1 MISLNLNIRGGS
13 VMKTARATS
22 SRHKKESL
30 AAEVTSLL
38 VKNIREYAMYIALVV
53 IFVIFT
59 IATNGLF
66 LSPRNLINLVNQ
78 TGYVAVLA
86 IGMTLILIIKHID
99 LAVGFVAGFLGA
111 VAAILLMNG
120 MNVWLVIPIVLC
132 CGALIGAYQGFLVTV
147 IKVPAF
153 VTTLAG
159 MFMFRGLLSLVT
171 AGTGTI
177 IVRDRT
183 FLQLSN
189 GYIPDLPWG
198 QTLDFHLLT
207 VIIGIGLVFAMVYS
221 QIRPRQS
228 LKRYDFETTSMRIFV
243 IKQAALS
250 ILIMVIT
257 WIMATYRGIPWTAVI
272 VSVVLLI
279 YNFTL
284 TKTRFGRHI
293 YAIGGNA
300 EAAELSGIKV
310 NRVTFLVFA
319 SMGLMSALGGMLY
332 TSRLASATPTA
343 GLGFELDAIASSYI
357 GGVSVGGGV
366 GRVTNTIVGAL
377 VIMSLT
383 NGMNLLGVDIS
394 FQYVV
399 KGAIFILAVAFDV
412 TTRKRAKA

>member
-1 MISLNLNIRGGS
+1 MKLDQQQSFAGPSMQKPEQEGRGS
-13 VMKTARATS
+13 
-22 SRHKKESL
+22 EIL
-30 AAEVTSLL
+30 SLL
-38 VKNIREYAMYIALVV
+38 KGNIREYAMYIALVV

-59 IATNGLF
+59 IATKGLF
-66 LSPRNLINLVNQ
+66 LSPRNLINLINQ

-120 MNVWLVIPIVLC
+120 MNVWLVIPIVLG
-132 CGALIGAYQGFLVTV
+132 CGVLIGAYQGFLVTV

-177 IVRDRT
+177 IVRDKT

-198 QTLDFHLLT
+198 DGVDFHLLT
-207 VIIGIGLVFAMVYS
+207 MLIGVLLVVAMIYS
-221 QIRPRQS
+221 KVKDRRSMQ
-228 LKRYDFETTSMRIFV
+228 LYNFKTSSSMIFSTKLV
-243 IKQAALS
+243 LLTA
-250 ILIMVIT
+250 LIMGVT
-257 WIMATYRGIPWTAVI
+257 WIMASYRGLPWTAVI
-272 VSVVLLI
+272 VAVVLLI
-279 YNFTL
+279 YNFIL
-284 TKTRFGRHI
+284 TKTRFGRHV
-293 YAIGGNA
+293 YAIGGNT

-310 NRVTFLVFA
+310 QRVTFLVFA
-319 SMGLMSALGGMLY
+319 SMGLLSALAGILY

-399 KGAIFILAVAFDV
+399 KGLIFILAVAFDV
-412 TTRKRAKA
+412 TTGSRR

>member
-1 MISLNLNIRGGS
+1 
-13 VMKTARATS
+13 MKTARATS

-38 VKNIREYAMYIALVV
+38 VKNIRDYAMYIALAV
-53 IFVIFT
+53 IFLIFT

-66 LSPRNLINLVNQ
+66 ISSRNLINLVNQ

-99 LAVGFVAGFLGA
+99 LSIGFVAGFLGA

-120 MNVWLVIPIVLC
+120 WNVWLVIPFVLL
-132 CGALIGAYQGFLVTV
+132 CGVLVGVYQGFLVTK

-159 MFMFRGLLSLVT
+159 MFMFRGLLSMVT

-221 QIRPRQS
+221 QIRHRQS
-228 LKRYDFETTSMRIFV
+228 LKRYDFETTSMSIFV

-279 YNFTL
+279 
-284 TKTRFGRHI
+284 
-293 YAIGGNA
+293 
-300 EAAELSGIKV
+300 
-310 NRVTFLVFA
+310 
-319 SMGLMSALGGMLY
+319 
-332 TSRLASATPTA
+332 
-343 GLGFELDAIASSYI
+343 
-357 GGVSVGGGV
+357 
-366 GRVTNTIVGAL
+366 
-377 VIMSLT
+377 
-383 NGMNLLGVDIS
+383 
-394 FQYVV
+394 
-399 KGAIFILAVAFDV
+399 
-412 TTRKRAKA
+412 

>member
-1 MISLNLNIRGGS
+1 
-13 VMKTARATS
+13 MKTERVGGATP
-22 SRHKKESL
+22 KVGL
-30 AAEVTSLL
+30 ATEISSLL
-38 VKNIREYAMYIALVV
+38 VSNIRDYAMYIALVV

-66 LSPRNLINLVNQ
+66 ISSRNLINLVNQ

-99 LAVGFVAGFLGA
+99 LSIGFVAGFLGA
-111 VAAILLMNG
+111 VAALLLMRG
-120 MNVWLVIPIVLC
+120 WNVWLVIPTVLL
-132 CGALIGAYQGFLVTV
+132 CGILVGVYQGFLVTKV
-147 IKVPAF
+147 KVPAF

-189 GYIPDLPWG
+189 GYIPDISWG
-198 QTLDFHLLT
+198 ANFSFHFLTLL
-207 VIIGIGLVFAMVYS
+207 IGFAIVATMIYA
-221 QIRPRQS
+221 QIKNRQS
-228 LKRYDFETTSMRIFV
+228 LIRYNFKTTSSVIFV
-243 IKQAALS
+243 GKLVVLS
-250 ILIMVIT
+250 ALIMAIT
-257 WIMATYRGIPWTAVI
+257 WIMASYRGLPWTAVI
-272 VSVVLLI
+272 VAVVLVI
-279 YNFTL
+279 YNFIL

-293 YAIGGNA
+293 YAIGGNT

-310 NRVTFLVFA
+310 NRVTFLVFS
-319 SMGLMSALGGMLY
+319 SMGLMAALAGILY

-366 GRVTNTIVGAL
+366 GRVTNTIIGAF

-412 TTRKRAKA
+412 MTRSRAKA

>member
-1 MISLNLNIRGGS
+1 
-13 VMKTARATS
+13 MKTARVSETAAHGGLGAEI
-22 SRHKKESL
+22 RSL
-30 AAEVTSLL
+30 VAS
-38 VKNIREYAMYIALVV
+38 NIRDYAMYIALVV
-53 IFVIFT
+53 IFVTFT
-59 IATNGLF
+59 IATQGLF
-66 LSPRNLINLVNQ
+66 VSSRNLINLVNQ

-99 LAVGFVAGFLGA
+99 LSVGFVAGFLGA
-111 VAAILLMNG
+111 VGAILMMKG
-120 MNVWLVIPIVLC
+120 WNVWLVIPTVLLCGIVV
-132 CGALIGAYQGFLVTV
+132 GVYQGFLVTR

-159 MFMFRGLLSLVT
+159 MFIFRGLLSWVT

-198 QTLDFHLLT
+198 EGLSFHLLT
-207 VIIGIGLVFAMVYS
+207 LLLGLVMVAAVIFTQIKQRQDLKKYNFA
-221 QIRPRQS
+221 
-228 LKRYDFETTSMRIFV
+228 TTSPVIFV
-243 IKQAALS
+243 AKLVFFS
-250 ILIMVIT
+250 LVIMAVT
-257 WIMATYRGIPWTAVI
+257 WIMATYRGLPWTAVI
-272 VSVVLLI
+272 VAVVLVI
-279 YNFTL
+279 YNFIL

-310 NRVTFLVFA
+310 KQVTFLVFA
-319 SMGLMSALGGMLY
+319 SMGLMSALAGILY

-343 GLGFELDAIASSYI
+343 GLGFEMDAIASSYI

-399 KGAIFILAVAFDV
+399 KGIIFVLAVAFDV
-412 TTRKRAKA
+412 TTRSKAKA

>member
-1 MISLNLNIRGGS
+1 M
-13 VMKTARATS
+13 
-22 SRHKKESL
+22 
-30 AAEVTSLL
+30 
-38 VKNIREYAMYIALVV
+38 
-53 IFVIFT
+53 
-59 IATNGLF
+59 
-66 LSPRNLINLVNQ
+66 
-78 TGYVAVLA
+78 
-86 IGMTLILIIKHID
+86 
-99 LAVGFVAGFLGA
+99 
-111 VAAILLMNG
+111 LMNG
-120 MNVWLVIPIVLC
+120 MNVWLVIPIVLG
-132 CGALIGAYQGFLVTV
+132 CGVLIGAYQGFLVTV

-177 IVRDRT
+177 IVRDKT

-198 QTLDFHLLT
+198 DGVDFHLLT
-207 VIIGIGLVFAMVYS
+207 MLIGVLLVVAMIYS
-221 QIRPRQS
+221 QVKDRRSMQ
-228 LKRYDFETTSMRIFV
+228 LYNFKTSSSMIFSTKLV
-243 IKQAALS
+243 LLTA
-250 ILIMVIT
+250 LIMGVT
-257 WIMATYRGIPWTAVI
+257 WIMASYRGLPWTAVI
-272 VSVVLLI
+272 VAVVLLI
-279 YNFTL
+279 YNFIL
-284 TKTRFGRHI
+284 TKTQFGRHV
-293 YAIGGNA
+293 YAIGGNT

-310 NRVTFLVFA
+310 QRVTFLVFA
-319 SMGLMSALGGMLY
+319 SMGLLSALAGILY

-399 KGAIFILAVAFDV
+399 RV
-412 TTRKRAKA
+412 

>member
-1 MISLNLNIRGGS
+1 
-13 VMKTARATS
+13 MKTEKTTTS
-22 SRHKKESL
+22 RQGKEGL
-30 AAEVTSLL
+30 AAEVASLL
-38 VKNIREYAMYIALVV
+38 VKNIRDYAMYIALAV
-53 IFVIFT
+53 IFLIFS

-66 LSPRNLINLVNQ
+66 VSSRNLINLVNQ

-99 LAVGFVAGFLGA
+99 LSIGFVAGFLGA

-120 MNVWLVIPIVLC
+120 WNVWIVIPVVLL
-132 CGALIGAYQGFLVTV
+132 CGVLVGVYQGFLVTK

-159 MFMFRGLLSLVT
+159 MFMFRGLLSMVT

-198 QTLDFHLLT
+198 ANLDFHLLT
-207 VIIGIGLVFAMVYS
+207 LIVGIGLVFAMIYS
-221 QIRPRQS
+221 QVKHRQS
-228 LKRYDFETTSMRIFV
+228 LKRYDFETTSMSIFV

-250 ILIMVIT
+250 ILIMVVT

-279 YNFTL
+279 YNFML

-319 SMGLMSALGGMLY
+319 SMGLMAALGGMLY

-412 TTRKRAKA
+412 FTRKRGNA

>member
-1 MISLNLNIRGGS
+1 
-13 VMKTARATS
+13 
-22 SRHKKESL
+22 
-30 AAEVTSLL
+30 
-38 VKNIREYAMYIALVV
+38 MYIALVV

-111 VAAILLMNG
+111 VAAILFMNG
-120 MNVWLVIPIVLC
+120 INVWLVIPFVLC

-189 GYIPDLPWG
+189 GFIPDLPWG
-198 QTLDFHLLT
+198 DRLEFHLLT
-207 VIIGIGLVFAMVYS
+207 LLIGVFLVAAMIYS
-221 QIRPRQS
+221 QIKSRRSMQ
-228 LKRYDFETTSMRIFV
+228 RYNFKTSSPVIFG
-243 IKQAALS
+243 IK
-250 ILIMVIT
+250 LIMLTALIMGIT
-257 WIMATYRGIPWTAVI
+257 WIMASYRGLPWTAVI
-272 VSVVLLI
+272 VTVVLLI
-279 YNFTL
+279 YNFIL

-293 YAIGGNA
+293 YAIGGNT
-300 EAAELSGIKV
+300 EAARAFWHQSPTSHFPRIFIHG
-310 NRVTFLVFA
+310 
-319 SMGLMSALGGMLY
+319 SAFCTSWY
-332 TSRLASATPTA
+332 TIHLRSSATPTA
-343 GLGFELDAIASSYI
+343 GL
-357 GGVSVGGGV
+357 V
-366 GRVTNTIVGAL
+366 
-377 VIMSLT
+377 
-383 NGMNLLGVDIS
+383 
-394 FQYVV
+394 
-399 KGAIFILAVAFDV
+399 
-412 TTRKRAKA
+412 

>member
-1 MISLNLNIRGGS
+1 
-13 VMKTARATS
+13 MKTEKTTTS
-22 SRHKKESL
+22 RQGKEGL
-30 AAEVTSLL
+30 AAEVASLL
-38 VKNIREYAMYIALVV
+38 VKNIRDYAMYIALAV
-53 IFVIFT
+53 IFLIFS

-66 LSPRNLINLVNQ
+66 VSSRNLINLVNQ

-99 LAVGFVAGFLGA
+99 LSIGFVAGFLGA

-120 MNVWLVIPIVLC
+120 WNVWIVIPVVLL
-132 CGALIGAYQGFLVTV
+132 CGVLVGVYQGFLVTK

-159 MFMFRGLLSLVT
+159 MFMFRGLLSMVT

-198 QTLDFHLLT
+198 ANLDFHLLT
-207 VIIGIGLVFAMVYS
+207 LIVGIGLVFAMIYS
-221 QIRPRQS
+221 QVKHRQS
-228 LKRYDFETTSMRIFV
+228 LKRYDFETTSMSIFV

-250 ILIMVIT
+250 ILIMVVT

-279 YNFTL
+279 YNFML

-319 SMGLMSALGGMLY
+319 SMGLMAALGGMLY

-343 GLGFELDAIASSYI
+343 GLGFEMDAIASSYI

-412 TTRKRAKA
+412 FTRKRGNA

>member
-1 MISLNLNIRGGS
+1 
-13 VMKTARATS
+13 MKTARATS

-38 VKNIREYAMYIALVV
+38 VKNIRDYAMYIALAV
-53 IFVIFT
+53 IFLIFT

-66 LSPRNLINLVNQ
+66 ISSRNLINLVNQ

-99 LAVGFVAGFLGA
+99 LSIGFVAGFLGA

-120 MNVWLVIPIVLC
+120 WNVWLVIPFVLL
-132 CGALIGAYQGFLVTV
+132 CGVLVGVYQGFLVTK

-159 MFMFRGLLSLVT
+159 MFMFRGLLSMVT

-221 QIRPRQS
+221 QIRHRQS
-228 LKRYDFETTSMRIFV
+228 LKRYDFETTSMSIFV

-250 ILIMVIT
+250 ILIMVVT

-279 YNFTL
+279 YNFML

-319 SMGLMSALGGMLY
+319 SMGLMAALGGMLY

-343 GLGFELDAIASSYI
+343 GLGFEMDAIASSYI

-412 TTRKRAKA
+412 FTRKRGNA

>member
-1 MISLNLNIRGGS
+1 MKTERVQTTPERGSLVAEISSLFMSNIRD
-13 VMKTARATS
+13 
-22 SRHKKESL
+22 
-30 AAEVTSLL
+30 
-38 VKNIREYAMYIALVV
+38 YAMYIALVV
-53 IFVIFT
+53 IFVYFT
-59 IATNGLF
+59 MATKGLF
-66 LSPRNLINLVNQ
+66 LSSRNLINLVNQ

-99 LAVGFVAGFLGA
+99 LSVGFVAGFLGA
-111 VAAILLMNG
+111 VAAILLMKG
-120 MNVWLVIPIVLC
+120 WNVWLVIPTVLA
-132 CGALIGAYQGFLVTV
+132 CGILVGVYQGLLVTK

-159 MFMFRGLLSLVT
+159 MFIFRGLLSLVT

-177 IVRDRT
+177 IVRNKT

-189 GYIPDLPWG
+189 GFIPDLPWG
-198 QTLDFHLLT
+198 SSFNFHLLT
-207 VIIGIGLVFAMVYS
+207 MVTGLLMVLAMVYS
-221 QIRPRQS
+221 QVKDRQS
-228 LKRYDFETTSMRIFV
+228 LKNYNFKTTSSVVFV
-243 IKQAALS
+243 AKLVILS
-250 ILIMVIT
+250 AVIMEAT
-257 WIMATYRGIPWTAVI
+257 WIMATYRGLPWTAVI
-272 VSVVLLI
+272 VAVVLVI
-279 YNFTL
+279 YNFIL

-293 YAIGGNA
+293 YAIGGNT

-310 NRVTFLVFA
+310 NRVTFLVFS
-319 SMGLMSALGGMLY
+319 SMGLLSALAGMLY

-343 GLGFELDAIASSYI
+343 GVGFELDAIASSYI

-399 KGAIFILAVAFDV
+399 KGLIFVLAVAFDV
-412 TTRKRAKA
+412 TTRNRRR

>member
-1 MISLNLNIRGGS
+1 
-13 VMKTARATS
+13 MKTEKVMD
-22 SRHKKESL
+22 SRHKKEGL
-30 AAEVTSLL
+30 ATEVVSLL
-38 VKNIREYAMYIALVV
+38 VNNIRDYAMYIALAV
-53 IFVIFT
+53 IFLIFT
-59 IATNGLF
+59 VSTKGLF
-66 LSPRNLINLVNQ
+66 LSSRNLINLVNQ

-99 LAVGFVAGFLGA
+99 LSIGFVAGFLGA

-120 MNVWLVIPIVLC
+120 WNVWLVIPTVLV
-132 CGALIGAYQGFLVTV
+132 CGILVGVYQGFLVTK
-147 IKVPAF
+147 IRVPAF

-159 MFMFRGLLSLVT
+159 MFMFRGLLSMVT

-198 QTLDFHLLT
+198 ASLDFHLLT
-207 VIIGIGLVFAMVYS
+207 MVIGVFLVFAMIYS
-221 QIRPRQS
+221 QIRSRQS
-228 LKRYDFETTSMRIFV
+228 LKRYDFKTSSMMIFV
-243 IKQAALS
+243 IKQVSLS
-250 ILIMVIT
+250 ILIMVIS
-257 WIMATYRGIPWTAVI
+257 WIMASYRGIPWTAVI
-272 VSVVLLI
+272 VTVVLLI
-279 YNFTL
+279 YNFVL
-284 TKTRFGRHI
+284 TKTRFGRHV

-319 SMGLMSALGGMLY
+319 SMGLMAALAGMLY

-366 GRVTNTIVGAL
+366 GRVTNTIIGAL

-412 TTRKRAKA
+412 TTRNRAKA